1 MERRQVSWKGWASAG
16 LLLGAAGC
24 TGLEPAT
31 DSDPGSE
38 PGGDKPRS
46 IADLKSS
53 KTALQRADDCPD
65 LLTKIQ
71 EDAIAKLDLV
81 VAQQKEN
88 IDSYLQNPVGAPG
101 GVVGGFS
108 GGGGFVGGG
117 FVGGVVTPLPPS
129 RPSAGPVVSAGG
141 TVGGLLGGVAGGGTA
156 VGGSA
161 GGAEGSGGGTAT
173 PGGTGSAQS
182 PDAPSG
188 NAGAPPRDV
197 DTSGGGNSLGGSAD
211 EGKDPIGASET
222 NTQVEGVDEAD
233 FVKLVDSGKGMFL
246 LHGSSLRKLTTFP
259 AESLSL
265 SAAELKIEGNP
276 SEMFVTDDGTAVV
289 FSSVWGYGHPPS
301 GAERSPGYCTP
312 SWCGGGDS
320 FTKITVA
327 DVSSAAPKAQREI
340 YYRGNYV
347 SSRRY
352 GDVVRVVLQS
362 YTGYASS
369 LYSPEIDWTDAW
381 GRAYERE
388 QIEEQLDQWRERTAD
403 SIRDTTLGDWL
414 PVVQEVKD
422 GKLVDVEPAC
432 GSYFVPQPGISEY
445 GLTHVLSLDV
455 SDSAAAV
462 GGVTVLGQASTVY
475 SNLERLVLAQPD
487 YRWLDGSG
495 TFGFIE
501 QQRTTLHMFE
511 LEADATSYL
520 ASGWVSG
527 HLPTNNQQFGLD
539 VAADHTLRIAASGRV
554 RANPQAKPG
563 AEDFWATT
571 QENRVYALKQMG
583 EELSVVG
590 KSENLGHYDQGET
603 IRSARFIGDR
613 GYVVTAVQ
621 KDPLIVLDLG
631 QEQPRVLGQIEIP
644 GFSMY
649 VHPLDDDHLITF
661 GQSGSGGS
669 QLQLFDVSNPAN
681 IPQPKLLDL
690 GQSWSELANNHKAF
704 TFYAEQSLIALPIS
718 GNGFVADLGYYRP
731 SAGLKVIKVDAQS
744 GFTLLGSIEHATL
757 YQEQNCIV
765 CDLAV
770 NGACYSKCSVPIEVR
785 RGHFV
790 ESADATYVYAISYG
804 GVSVS
809 DLADLG
815 TPIKTV
821 VLPQPTGDGGSWY
834 GTQGGAGGF
843 IGGSSGSFGG
853 VFGGTVGVG
862 MSTPP
867 GTSVAEPV
875 PDTKPTMGPAPMD
888 AVAVPSDA
896 GSESK

>member
-1 MERRQVSWKGWASAG
+1 MGRRQVSWKGWMSAG

-24 TGLEPAT
+24 AGVEP
-31 DSDPGSE
+31 SE
-38 PGGDKPRS
+38 SSGPSAKPAGEKPRS
-46 IADLKSS
+46 IADLSSS
-53 KTALQRADDCPD
+53 KTALQRAADCPD

-88 IDSYLQNPVGAPG
+88 IDAYLDNPGGSPG
-101 GVVGGFS
+101 GVAAGTGGFA
-108 GGGGFVGGG
+108 
-117 FVGGVVTPLPPS
+117 GGVTGGAAIPPQTGVP
-129 RPSAGPVVSAGG
+129 RPSPGPVAGVGG
-141 TVGGLLGGVAGGGTA
+141 TVSGLLGGGVA

-161 GGAEGSGGGTAT
+161 GGGGVPTGGVAT
-173 PGGTGSAQS
+173 PGGTGSGQD
-182 PDAPSG
+182 PVAPGGS
-188 NAGAPPRDV
+188 APPRD
-197 DTSGGGNSLGGSAD
+197 SNSSGGSAN
-211 EGKDPIGASET
+211 EGGGEPIGASET

-233 FVKLVDSGKGMFL
+233 FVKLVESGKGMFL

-265 SAAELKIEGNP
+265 TAAELKIEGSP

-301 GAERSPGYCTP
+301 GAEGSPGYCTP
-312 SWCGGGDS
+312 SWCGGGHS

-327 DVSSAAPKAQREI
+327 DVSSATPKAQREI

-362 YTGYASS
+362 YTGYASD
-369 LYSPEIDWTDAW
+369 LYSPSVDWTDAW
-381 GRAYERE
+381 GRPYERE

-403 SIRDTTLGDWL
+403 SIRDTTLADWL

-422 GKLVDVEPAC
+422 GKLTDVEPAC

-445 GLTHVLSLDV
+445 GLTHVLSVDV
-455 SDSAAAV
+455 SDNAAAV

-487 YRWLDGSG
+487 YRWLDGSR

-501 QQRTTLHMFE
+501 QQRTTLHMFA
-511 LEADATSYL
+511 LEAEQTSYL
-520 ASGWVSG
+520 ASGWVPG

-539 VAADHTLRIAASGRV
+539 VAADHTLRVAASGRV
-554 RANPQAKPG
+554 RANPQAEPG
-563 AEDFWATT
+563 AEDFWSTT
-571 QENRVYALKQMG
+571 QDNRVYTLKQAG
-583 EELSVVG
+583 EELSLVG
-590 KSENLGHYDQGET
+590 KSENLGHYEQGET
-603 IRSARFIGDR
+603 IRSSRFIGER
-613 GYVVTAVQ
+613 AYVVTAVQ
-621 KDPLIVLDLG
+621 RDPLIVLDLG

-649 VHPLDDDHLITF
+649 VHPLDADHLITF

-669 QLQLFDVSNPAN
+669 QLQLFDVSDPAS

-704 TFYAEQSLIALPIS
+704 TFYAEQNLIALPIS
-718 GNGFVADLGYYRP
+718 GNGFVPELGYYRP
-731 SAGLKVIKVDAQS
+731 SAGLKVIEVDAQR

-757 YQEQNCIV
+757 YQEQKCIV

-770 NGACYSKCSVPIEVR
+770 NGACYSACSVPVEVR

-790 ESADATYVYAISYG
+790 ESADATYVYAVSYG

-809 DLADLG
+809 DLDDMS

-821 VLPQPTGDGGSWY
+821 VLPQPTSDGSSWY
-834 GTQGGAGGF
+834 GTQGGTGGF
-843 IGGSSGSFGG
+843 VGGGSSIGGTFGG
-853 VFGGTVGVG
+853 GLVGGGVEIA
-862 MSTPP
+862 TPP
-867 GTSVAEPV
+867 GTAPV
-875 PDTKPTMGPAPMD
+875 PTPDAKPTMD
-888 AVAVPSDA
+888 AVASDAVPAERDA
-896 GSESK
+896 GSASN